1 MAGDLPWS
9 RRRQIAAA
17 EISTLSG
24 STVRAAQAGV
34 EMLGRLVP
42 DTQRT
47 AKLIEEISAASRE
60 QSAGAVQVN
69 SAIQQI
75 DKVIHQ
81 NTAATE
87 PMAASSRELASRAE
101 QLQSAIGYLRLSSP
115 RNRRGVLCMSSQ

>member
-1 MAGDLPWS
+1 
-9 RRRQIAAA
+9 
-17 EISTLSG
+17 
-24 STVRAAQAGV
+24 
-34 EMLGRLVP
+34 MLGRLVP

-69 SAIQQI
+69 SAIQQL
-75 DKVIHQ
+75 DKVIHH

-115 RNRRGVLCMSSQ
+115 RNRRGVLCMSSQADEMISAATH